1 MFKSFLDNNKGK
13 NLYVIY
19 MSFEETELFKGIDLT
34 NAKDNEEYIGDF
46 DTVRENFNMLFD
58 VLPEYDETHQRL
70 ALDYYN
76 NFRVEISYPNKF
88 TIEGKFIIENG
99 ELDGYIFHDPD
110 GGRFN
115 IPDFVENNEQ
125 IEASYVVSMI
135 SRKTCKLVYWFDDF
149 FQNGDTLESGKILTN
164 AKYWRIPPNRGQS
177 CREFM
182 EQPHKK
188 PDYKM
193 EMALVAVGGKR
204 KKKRI
209 IRTQRTKRKRKRNK
223 RTRRTKR
230 R

>member
-1 MFKSFLDNNKGK
+1 
-13 NLYVIY
+13 

-58 VLPEYDETHQRL
+58 VLPNYDKEYQHK

-88 TIEGKFIIENG
+88 TIQGKFIIENG
-99 ELDGYIFHDPD
+99 ELGGYIFHDPD

-115 IPDFVENNEQ
+115 IIDFVENNEQ

-149 FQNGDTLESGKILTN
+149 FQDGDKLKSGKILKN
-164 AKYWRIPPNRGQS
+164 AKYCRILPNRGQS

-182 EQPHKK
+182 EHPHKN
-188 PDYKM
+188 PDYR
-193 EMALVAVGGKR
+193 MAVAVGGKR

-209 IRTQRTKRKRKRNK
+209 MRTQRTKRKRNK
-223 RTRRTKR
+223 RTRRR
-230 R
+230 

>member
-1 MFKSFLDNNKGK
+1 
-13 NLYVIY
+13 
-19 MSFEETELFKGIDLT
+19 MSCPELFNAIKLNDGDKG
-34 NAKDNEEYIGDF
+34 EWVDF
-46 DTVRENFNMLFD
+46 DTVRVEFDMLFN
-58 VLPEYDETHQRL
+58 VLPDYDETHQRL

-149 FQNGDTLESGKILTN
+149 FQDGDTLESGKILTN
-164 AKYWRIPPNRGQS
+164 AKYCRIPPNRDQS
-177 CREFM
+177 CKEFM
-182 EQPHKK
+182 KPSHKK

-193 EMALVAVGGKR
+193 EMALAVGGKR

-209 IRTQRTKRKRKRNK
+209 IRTQRTKGKRKRNK